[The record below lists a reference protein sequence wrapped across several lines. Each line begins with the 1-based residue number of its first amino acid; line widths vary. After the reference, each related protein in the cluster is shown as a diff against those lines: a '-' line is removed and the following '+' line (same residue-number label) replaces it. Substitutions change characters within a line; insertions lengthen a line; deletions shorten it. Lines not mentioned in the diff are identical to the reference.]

1 LSFWIN
7 RGCRAGFARPQPGIS
22 LRLTPL
28 PLPALWAAILARVLD
43 QCQVDRIVD
52 LGSGSG
58 GPMDLV
64 LVELGKLG
72 HTPQVTLTDLHPLP
86 SSPPAIH
93 YWPQPVSAASVA
105 PQLQGIRTL
114 FLTFHH
120 FAPPMARAV
129 LQDAFRQRQAICIF
143 EATSRTV
150 PAVAVSFLIP
160 ILVLL
165 LTPCIRPIAMFQVIF
180 TYLIP
185 VIPLLAFWDGLVSQL
200 RSYSMAELKDL
211 AADFTAPDYEWE
223 CGLIKAKGI
232 PFKTSYLIGR
242 PTLLAQDELELKT
255 KFQIA
260 DIANVLES

>member
-1 LSFWIN
+1 
-7 RGCRAGFARPQPGIS
+7 
-22 LRLTPL
+22 
-28 PLPALWAAILARVLD
+28 
-43 QCQVDRIVD
+43 
-52 LGSGSG
+52 
-58 GPMDLV
+58 
-64 LVELGKLG
+64 
-72 HTPQVTLTDLHPLP
+72 
-86 SSPPAIH
+86 
-93 YWPQPVSAASVA
+93 
-105 PQLQGIRTL
+105 
-114 FLTFHH
+114 
-120 FAPPMARAV
+120 
-129 LQDAFRQRQAICIF
+129 
-143 EATSRTV
+143 
-150 PAVAVSFLIP
+150 
-160 ILVLL
+160 
-165 LTPCIRPIAMFQVIF
+165 MFQVIF